1 MKFYIKCSQILSL
14 QYLQCIKLENLTFC
28 YLNVVTF
35 PMIEKSNGTVFTFT
49 RLPVF
54 PGGRG
59 KDWAPGTGLAKTG
72 SVGGTRSQVKDR
84 WTHFYNHETNK
95 GFWFLTV
102 SILCFFPSIICSYR
116 WIWDRKIRSI
126 IILGQNY
133 GKICVMGT
141 RSLDHYKEVRLC
153 VFVPFVW
160 SALSALK
167 QAKCAGISSL
177 SHLECL
183 QLI

>member
-59 KDWAPGTGLAKTG
+59 KDWPPALAWPRQEVSGEPG
-72 SVGGTRSQVKDR
+72 VK
-84 WTHFYNHETNK
+84 
-95 GFWFLTV
+95 
-102 SILCFFPSIICSYR
+102 
-116 WIWDRKIRSI
+116 
-126 IILGQNY
+126 
-133 GKICVMGT
+133 
-141 RSLDHYKEVRLC
+141 
-153 VFVPFVW
+153 
-160 SALSALK
+160 
-167 QAKCAGISSL
+167 
-177 SHLECL
+177 
-183 QLI
+183 